1 METNGYHEVKS
12 EKKIFMKRE
21 GTDFIMHGLFVDDM
35 VHIPACDRL
44 KNEFLE
50 LYQKDFEITGGGLM
64 ETFLGMEVDQPDK
77 VIRLH
82 LDKYIR
88 SVLDEYKE
96 FIKKS
101 HRPKRVPM
109 SPGLVLNDEDCPLFP
124 IRAGRSF
131 IDLFS
136 LSFNSQHHGFAL
148 VHLLLYHRWRVS
160 AIPQVHRIGQHCI
173 T

>member
-1 METNGYHEVKS
+1 M
-12 EKKIFMKRE
+12 
-21 GTDFIMHGLFVDDM
+21 
-35 VHIPACDRL
+35 HIPTCDRL

-64 ETFLGMEVDQPDK
+64 ETFLGMEAEQTGK

-101 HRPKRVPM
+101 LRPKRVPM
-109 SPGLVLNDEDCPLFP
+109 SPGLVLNDEGCPAIPDPRRQKFYRFFFL
-124 IRAGRSF
+124 AK
-131 IDLFS
+131 L
-136 LSFNSQHHGFAL
+136 QFAASWM
-148 VHLLLYHRWRVS
+148 LYHRWRVS
-160 AIPQVHRIGQHCI
+160 AILQFHRTGQHCI